1 MTKEI
6 KAIINRD
13 IKKYRDLVQ
22 YSEGEAQDVFSKVLT
37 ALEKIVEEQEVQ
49 MNRKDLKD
57 YRYNQIWIED
67 QTEYIKTQKETI
79 NRLNSMLSDMPKR
92 NQNSV

>member
-1 MTKEI
+1 
-6 KAIINRD
+6 
-13 IKKYRDLVQ
+13 
-22 YSEGEAQDVFSKVLT
+22 
-37 ALEKIVEEQEVQ
+37 

-57 YRYNQIWIED
+57 YRYNQILIED

-92 NQNSV
+92 N

>member
-1 MTKEI
+1 
-6 KAIINRD
+6 
-13 IKKYRDLVQ
+13 
-22 YSEGEAQDVFSKVLT
+22 
-37 ALEKIVEEQEVQ
+37 

-67 QTEYIKTQKETI
+67 QTEYIKTQKEAI

-92 NQNSV
+92 N

>member
-1 MTKEI
+1 
-6 KAIINRD
+6 
-13 IKKYRDLVQ
+13 
-22 YSEGEAQDVFSKVLT
+22 
-37 ALEKIVEEQEVQ
+37 

-92 NQNSV
+92 N